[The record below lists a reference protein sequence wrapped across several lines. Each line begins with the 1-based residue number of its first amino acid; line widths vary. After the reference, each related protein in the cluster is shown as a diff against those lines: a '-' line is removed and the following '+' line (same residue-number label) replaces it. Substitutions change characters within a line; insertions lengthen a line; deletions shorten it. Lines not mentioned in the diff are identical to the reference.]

1 VASGP
6 NTKNSLDA
14 LLTDALLRLKIV
26 ERRIAI
32 GSSGFA
38 VRNYGAVQST
48 TAQGSITTTP
58 VAVPGISL
66 PITMPDNGRLR
77 FQGQVVTYSSSVND
91 VVSIRLLDGGS
102 EVWSWSVRANS
113 GIATASTGH
122 AHTLIAEAD
131 VATGAHTY
139 TLDVARVVGSGNVTI
154 GPTSNSPNL
163 LSIDRIG

>member
-1 VASGP
+1 MASGP

-38 VRNYGAVQST
+38 VRNYGAAQST
-48 TAQGSITTTP
+48 TTQGSITTTP

-77 FQGQVVTYSSSVND
+77 FQGQVVTHSSSVND

-113 GIATASTGH
+113 GIANASTAH